1 MRSVFLSILLLT
13 GTVLAGSHGTK
24 PNIDPE
30 RVTVS
35 GISSGAHMAHQLHL
49 AYSELFSGAGI
60 VSGGPYFCADNSLL
74 TAMGRCMDNTDE
86 PLPVDELVAV
96 IREQAAAGNL
106 ADTNNLADDRVWL
119 FHGSKDV
126 TIARLVHDA
135 TADVYA
141 AFVPPENLVEVNDIP
156 AGHFLAADGRG
167 HGCDEMKPPF
177 VGDCGYDTA
186 GTLLGYLYPGL
197 VDPATEV
204 STELQEVTL
213 PGADNA
219 ELLETAYLFVPAACA
234 SGEQACGLHLVLHG
248 CAQSAEVV
256 GTAFIEQ
263 SGYLQWAESNGIVL
277 AFPQVEKSMVAPMNP
292 HGCWDWWGYT
302 GDEYAYRDG
311 EQMKVLAD
319 WIRSLS
325 N

>member
-1 MRSVFLSILLLT
+1 MRIVLLTGLLLT
-13 GTVLAGSHGTK
+13 GTAQAGHHEAAL
-24 PNIDPE
+24 NIDPE

-35 GISSGAHMAHQLHL
+35 GISSGAHMAHQMHL
-49 AYSELFSGAGI
+49 AYSDIFSGAGI
-60 VSGGPYFCADNSLL
+60 VSGGPYFCADASLM

-86 PLPVDELVAV
+86 ALPVDELVAV
-96 IREQAAAGNL
+96 INQQAAAGNL
-106 ADTNNLADDRVWL
+106 ADTGNLADDRVWL

-126 TIARLVHDA
+126 TIARQVHDA
-135 TADVYA
+135 TADLYA
-141 AFVPPENLVEVNDIP
+141 AFVPAENIVEVNDIP

-177 VGDCGYDTA
+177 VGDCGYDTV
-186 GTLLGYLYPGL
+186 GHLLGFLYPDL
-197 VDPATEV
+197 EAPADTLSSQLEAVD
-204 STELQEVTL
+204 L
-213 PGADNA
+213 PGADDA
-219 ELLETAYLFVPAACA
+219 DLMETAYLFAPAACKA
-234 SGEQACGLHLVLHG
+234 GEQDCALHLVLHG

-256 GTAFIEQ
+256 GTDFIEQ
-263 SGYLQWAESNGIVL
+263 SGYLQWAESNGIVI

-311 EQMKVLAD
+311 AQMKVLAD
-319 WIRSLS
+319 WVRSLL